1 MEDIFKN
8 MQVELPEMETNEWD
22 EKPWDDGLM
31 KSQWD
36 DGINNSLDTAE
47 KKISELEDMKLEIV

>member
-1 MEDIFKN
+1 
-8 MQVELPEMETNEWD
+8 METNEWD
-22 EKPWDDGLM
+22 EKPWDDCLM

-47 KKISELEDMKLEIV
+47 KKISELEVMKLEIV